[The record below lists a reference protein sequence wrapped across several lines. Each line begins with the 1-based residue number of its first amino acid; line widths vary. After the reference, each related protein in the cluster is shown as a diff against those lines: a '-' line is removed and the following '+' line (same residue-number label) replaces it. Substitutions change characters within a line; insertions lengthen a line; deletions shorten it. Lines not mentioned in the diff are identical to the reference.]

1 MNVTKRFLRDE
12 ELAVYLQQLDIK
24 LEKVDDNYRAEAL
37 ILHQNDPEKGYP
49 KLIKNMQIYSQVA
62 VTELIVKTIPVHVM
76 LNKTRRPSLVS
87 SSFGEN
93 TDTIKKTCELCK
105 LDRGQRGIIIKVGNE
120 QEFIILTNP
129 GITYPGDL
137 TIAALKHDRQL
148 ITGRF
153 NDMIQISRALYHF
166 SIYFNGILAGASSP
180 HFHFQAGY
188 KDKLIGEI
196 QIQKLLAGQSV
207 GQARLKRILKSG
219 DLEVFYIENFLRPVH
234 IVVTKNAEALLK
246 FFEHYLILLKDVS
259 QNIKGIKNV
268 PDYGSLI
275 PALGM
280 RENEPRLNIM
290 LKYFPEYGGFIL
302 ALFPKRYNRP
312 SCYFRKG
319 NSQILIGM
327 GIKEALGNIITGR
340 ETDYKRLR
348 NNPALISQIYTET
361 SISPE
366 SVEILNQ
373 NLKKINILPR
383 NR

>member
-1 MNVTKRFLRDE
+1 
-12 ELAVYLQQLDIK
+12 
-24 LEKVDDNYRAEAL
+24 
-37 ILHQNDPEKGYP
+37 
-49 KLIKNMQIYSQVA
+49 
-62 VTELIVKTIPVHVM
+62 
-76 LNKTRRPSLVS
+76 
-87 SSFGEN
+87 
-93 TDTIKKTCELCK
+93 
-105 LDRGQRGIIIKVGNE
+105 
-120 QEFIILTNP
+120 
-129 GITYPGDL
+129 
-137 TIAALKHDRQL
+137 
-148 ITGRF
+148 
-153 NDMIQISRALYHF
+153 
-166 SIYFNGILAGASSP
+166 
-180 HFHFQAGY
+180 
-188 KDKLIGEI
+188 
-196 QIQKLLAGQSV
+196 GQSV

-219 DLEVFYIENFLRPVH
+219 ELEVFYIENFLRPVH
-234 IVVTKNAEALLK
+234 IVVTKNAEALLE
-246 FFEHYLILLKDVS
+246 FFDHYLMVLKDVS

-348 NNPALISQIYTET
+348 SNPALISQIYTET